1 MIRKIIMKN
10 IATYDENGTIIDNL
24 SKINFIYGAN
34 GTGKTTISNFLKN
47 NPLSENIF
55 WENEPIEIL
64 VYNKKFKEEN
74 FYAENLKGIYTLG
87 KTSKENKE
95 KINELQK
102 NLANIEELGKKEKR
116 SKKTLEQDIEKLEND
131 LKEFIWKKLYKGYKK
146 NFKHLYTGKIG
157 SKDRFQDLI
166 LNILNENI
174 NTNKDIQELEKEYQT
189 LFADD
194 LDKLD
199 EIVLRID
206 IDKIKNIETNQ
217 IFTKKIIGKEDLEIS
232 KLINKLNIADW
243 VYQGKNYL
251 KDIENNVC
259 PFCQKTTIDE
269 TFRKQLEEYFD
280 DEYKNDIKL
289 LNNLK
294 KEYLHFIQNVKI
306 EFENIVV
313 KIKQNKFYTRYIEID
328 KLESFVKLLNEKF
341 IVNIQKINEKIK
353 EPSRS
358 IILENNF
365 DILNEILLLIINLNK
380 KIKQHN
386 LKVEEKDKNRRKL
399 EKEFFDIVISIYR
412 EDINKQLKQING
424 KKRGLQNIEK
434 KLQDLRENYGEVKD
448 EIQFL
453 NSNLTNIQTTVNK
466 INKLL
471 EKFGFTSFKLEIV
484 NDNFYQI
491 IRENGEIAKETLSEG
506 EITFITFLYFLQ
518 LIEGSFNKENINNKK
533 ILVIDD
539 PISSLDSQIL
549 FIVSTLI
556 KEYIYKVRKNNDYFI
571 KQIII
576 LTHNVYFHKEISF
589 ISQRE
594 QGIRNDTSYYI
605 LRKFNNKSFIE
616 YSKKNPIQSSYE
628 LLWIDLKNA
637 INSSNVCKTSIQNI
651 MRKILENYFK
661 VFGGIDDEE
670 ILSKFEIPEEK
681 YICSSLISW
690 INEGSHTIPDDF
702 EVQLQDNDIEKY
714 MKVFEEIFEK
724 MGHQTHYEMMFK
736 GN

>member
-47 NPLSENIF
+47 NPLSENII

-116 SKKTLEQDIEKLEND
+116 SKKTLEQDIKKLEND
-131 LKEFIWKKLYKGYKK
+131 LKEFIWKKLYKGYEKK
-146 NFKHLYTGKIG
+146 FKHLYTGKIG

-251 KDIENNVC
+251 KYIENNVC

-280 DEYKNDIKL
+280 DEYKNDIEL

-294 KEYLHFIQNVKI
+294 KEYLHSIQNVKI

-365 DILNEILLLIINLNK
+365 DILNEILLLISNLNK

-399 EKEFFDIVISIYR
+399 EKEFFNIVISIYR

-424 KKRGLQNIEK
+424 KKKGLQNIEK
-434 KLQDLRENYGEVKD
+434 KLQDLREKYLAIKD
-448 EIQFL
+448 EIRLL
-453 NSNLTNIQTTVNK
+453 NSQLTDIGATVNK

-471 EKFGFTSFKLEIV
+471 EKFGFTSFKLDIV
-484 NDNFYQI
+484 NEHFYQI

-637 INSSNVCKTSIQNI
+637 INNSNVCKTSIQNI

-724 MGHQTHYEMMFK
+724 MGHQAHYEMMFK